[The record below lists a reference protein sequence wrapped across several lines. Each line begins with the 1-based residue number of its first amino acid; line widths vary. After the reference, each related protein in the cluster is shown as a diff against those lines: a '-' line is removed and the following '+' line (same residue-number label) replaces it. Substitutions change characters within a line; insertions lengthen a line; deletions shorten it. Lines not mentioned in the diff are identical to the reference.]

1 MKIPFINEEFLIS
14 KYDIWERSSN
24 PNWRGGDRYILFI
37 KGKKYRSSLGSVRI
51 SHPSEDSK
59 NDKHTYSI
67 IIMGERDIQC
77 KFNFIENDF
86 VGKIYFWDK
95 SYDTI
100 NCFKDDQPIF
110 PFETIEE
117 RRDRRIEK
125 LIK

>member
-37 KGKKYRSSLGSVRI
+37 KGKKYRSSLGDLLI
-51 SHPSEDSK
+51 DSNEK
-59 NDKHTYSI
+59 YTYTI
-67 IIMGERDIQC
+67 TIVGERGIQC
-77 KFNFIENDF
+77 HFNFIEDNF
-86 VGKIYFWDK
+86 VGEIHFSDK
-95 SYDTI
+95 NYDTI

-117 RRDRRIEK
+117 HRDRRIEK
-125 LIK
+125 LLKNIEIEE